1 MKKAYLIYEDK
12 EAQKNHGFI
21 EMFQQ
26 VGKEKGIDFSFVSK
40 KDYQKFS
47 EMTNPDLVL
56 NRTRDPQVSRWYEER
71 NIPVYH
77 NSRLVELA
85 NHKYKMMMYFQRHLP
100 EEVLKEKWCPATVF
114 LTDPEQMGNIS
125 NRNIENTEIVKC
137 SPDHIS
143 AVAPEALQH
152 GVIKSVSGH
161 GGNEVFLLQE
171 EKKWRNVLAGREV
184 VIQEKIECHSRDL
197 RVYVLAG
204 EIYCAMLREGKKD
217 FRSNFSLGGSVR
229 EMGLNPAQRE
239 YIDCFI
245 KCLPDHSAGMY
256 SIDFLPLSDGRLIF
270 DEVEEMVG
278 CRMLYQYTEH
288 DIVRDYVT
296 YLSGKC

>member
-26 VGKEKGIDFSFVSK
+26 AGKEKGIDFSFVSK

-47 EMTNPDLVL
+47 EITNPNLVL

-71 NIPVYH
+71 NIPVYN

-114 LTDPEQMGNIS
+114 LTDPAQMGNIS
-125 NRNIENTEIVKC
+125 NSNIESAEIMKC
-137 SPDHIS
+137 FPDHIGS
-143 AVAPEALQH
+143 ITSEKLRH

-161 GGNEVFLLQE
+161 GGSEVFLLQE
-171 EKKWRNVLAGREV
+171 QKKWRNVLAGREV

-245 KCLPDHSAGMY
+245 KCLPDHSSGMY

-288 DIVRDYVT
+288 DIVRDYVA
-296 YLSGKC
+296 YLSEKC